1 MKTFFVASVALL
13 GLAGSQASAADMAVK
28 APPPIVT
35 TVFNWTGFYLGIE
48 GGGAWGRTQYI
59 AADPAVPAVL
69 GLPITNP
76 FDVSGGLFGG
86 TVGYNWQFS
95 NWVVGAEGDLS
106 WVSKSGINNDIPPF
120 TTTWTNTTSER
131 WLGTGRLRLGVTP
144 ADRWLVYATG
154 GFAVAG
160 VEATVNSTATGAGI
174 FSQTQTRWGW
184 TVGGGIE
191 AAINR
196 NWSLKAEYLYVDLQ
210 NGTYFSPDIL
220 SAGQTIV
227 TRTVTLNNNI
237 LRAGINYKFDSGPVV
252 AKY

>member
-1 MKTFFVASVALL
+1 MCRLLIASLAALCAIAVARS
-13 GLAGSQASAADMAVK
+13 ASAADLPLPVK
-28 APPPIVT
+28 APPLPPAYS
-35 TVFNWTGFYLGIE
+35 WSGFYLGIE
-48 GGGAWGRTQYI
+48 GGGAWGRTQYT
-59 AADPAVPAVL
+59 AADPGFPAFL

-76 FDVSGGLFGG
+76 FNVSGGLLGG

-95 NWVVGAEGDLS
+95 NWIVGAEGDLS
-106 WVSKSGINNDIPPF
+106 WVSKSGTNNDILPF
-120 TTTWTNTTSER
+120 TPAWTNTTKEM
-131 WLGTGRLRLGVTP
+131 WLGTGRLRLGFTP

-160 VEATVNSTATGAGI
+160 VEATVDAAATGAGI

-184 TVGGGIE
+184 TVGGGVE

-210 NGTYFSPDIL
+210 NGTYFSPDIV
-220 SAGQTIV
+220 SAGQTII

-237 LRAGINYKFDSGPVV
+237 LRAGINYKFDWVH
-252 AKY
+252 